1 MSVVRLPDVVQ
12 ESCEGNVLVRSL
24 LDQDAMHG
32 EQVVLIGGRQ
42 TAERIQRSRPHAPS
56 RYERIIWRA
65 PVRGEGDRLGDA
77 IPALTYGAKRCCLDH
92 ARMLLTSVVN
102 ESRMGSI
109 MPPTIDPPIEP
120 PMKKS
125 RKSSMNP

>member
-1 MSVVRLPDVVQ
+1 
-12 ESCEGNVLVRSL
+12 
-24 LDQDAMHG
+24 MHG
-32 EQVVLIGGRQ
+32 EQVVLIGRRQ
-42 TAERIQRSRPHAPS
+42 TAERFQRSWPHATS
-56 RYERIIWRA
+56 RYERIVRRA
-65 PVRGEGDRLGDA
+65 TVRGEGYRLDDA
-77 IPALTYGAKRCCLDH
+77 IPALAYGAKGCCVDH

>member
-1 MSVVRLPDVVQ
+1 MQ
-12 ESCEGNVLVRSL
+12 EPREGNVLLRSL
-24 LDQDAMHG
+24 LDQYAMHG

-42 TAERIQRSRPHAPS
+42 TTERLQGSRPHATS
-56 RYERIIWRA
+56 KHERRVRRA
-65 PVRGEGDRLGDA
+65 PMRGEGDRLGDA
-77 IPALTYGAKRCCLDH
+77 IPALAYGAMGCCLDH